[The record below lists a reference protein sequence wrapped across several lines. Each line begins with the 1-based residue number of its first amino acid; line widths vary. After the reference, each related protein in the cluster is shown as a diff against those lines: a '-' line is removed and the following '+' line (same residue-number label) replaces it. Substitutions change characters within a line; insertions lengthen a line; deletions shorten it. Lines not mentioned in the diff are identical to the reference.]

1 MSTGVLP
8 LPDPATLPYN
18 RVVPKYSETH
28 TECRHAVSSQVAED
42 DVAVRAGPGRS
53 DGFRPAQSP
62 NVKIPEISERIN
74 AFTLDLLKRYA
85 QGDAAEQ
92 NAILSPQCIFHGLAM
107 SYVASG
113 GETRKEL
120 ARTLHFPDDDQ
131 KLMKDLANLRRDLE
145 ATAKHKR
152 TKVTVA
158 NAVWLDSTYA
168 EFRKDYKEKLEKGF
182 SASLR
187 STKFGNGAEASRE
200 INQWVSDKTH
210 GKITK
215 TVGPD
220 DFKSRSGPGV
230 VNEPAL
236 VSVNAVYF
244 KADWGSRFEKGATR
258 DGPFHVNAA
267 TTENTPMMHQHS
279 LLPYAENEEFK
290 FLGIPYIDGQYSM
303 YVLLPWKVLGVKEL
317 MSHVTARTV
326 IDLKRSSA
334 GRTVTSCCRSSRS
347 PVTTSSRINW
357 RTWACPAPSTR
368 RKRTSTR

>member
-1 MSTGVLP
+1 
-8 LPDPATLPYN
+8 
-18 RVVPKYSETH
+18 
-28 TECRHAVSSQVAED
+28 
-42 DVAVRAGPGRS
+42 
-53 DGFRPAQSP
+53 
-62 NVKIPEISERIN
+62 
-74 AFTLDLLKRYA
+74 
-85 QGDAAEQ
+85 
-92 NAILSPQCIFHGLAM
+92 
-107 SYVASG
+107 
-113 GETRKEL
+113 
-120 ARTLHFPDDDQ
+120 
-131 KLMKDLANLRRDLE
+131 MKDLANLRRDLE

-152 TKVTVA
+152 TKHGGQRGLAGFDLRGVSER
-158 NAVWLDSTYA
+158 LQ
-168 EFRKDYKEKLEKGF
+168 EKLEKGF

-244 KADWGSRFEKGATR
+244 KADWGSRFKKGATR

-290 FLGIPYIDGQYSM
+290 FLEIPYIDGQYSM

-334 GRTVTSCCRSSRS
+334 GRTVDVLLPKFEIARHYVIKDQLANMGVSSAFDKEKADFNKMIVPHLDAFRIYISQVYHDTWIEVHRGRHGSGRCDDHRSLFVR
-347 PVTTSSRINW
+347 VQRW
-357 RTWACPAPSTR
+357 RR
-368 RKRTSTR
+368 